1 MPRRL
6 LHRLTQASSSLLFF
20 CWAIGI
26 NITTAVLF
34 ATPSEFG
41 GYGFSYNTIGYI
53 YFSPIVG
60 IVLGEIFG
68 HYFNDFL
75 ARRYIQKHKGVYEA
89 EARLPAIYIS
99 GVFMAAGLILL
110 GQALYRHL
118 SIAAVIVGW
127 GMESFGVMTA
137 SVAVSA
143 YVVDSYPTAAAE
155 VSGWTNFARAI
166 GGFSVGYYQQPWGA
180 KVGYDASFGT
190 QAGIVGFGI
199 LLIMVVHRYGHI
211 LRLRAG
217 PIE

>member
-1 MPRRL
+1 M
-6 LHRLTQASSSLLFF
+6 FF

-34 ATPSEFG
+34 ATPTVDG
-41 GYGFSYNTIGYI
+41 GYGFSYNTVGYI

-60 IVLGEIFG
+60 IVIGEVFG

-75 ARRYIQKHKGVYEA
+75 ARRYIRTHKGVYES
-89 EARLPAIYIS
+89 EARLPAIYVS
-99 GVFMAAGLILL
+99 AVFMVAGLVLL
-110 GQALYRHL
+110 GQALQRHL
-118 SIAAVIVGW
+118 HVAAVILGW
-127 GMESFGVMTA
+127 GMSSLGVMIA

-143 YVVDSYPTAAAE
+143 YVVDSYPNAAAE

-180 KVGYDASFGT
+180 RVGYGASFGT
-190 QAGIVGFGI
+190 QAGIVGVGVIF
-199 LLIMVVHRYGHI
+199 VAVAHRYGHA
-211 LRLRAG
+211 LRLKAG